1 MKSVQ
6 FLFSL
11 TLKKCIK
18 EHTIPP
24 ELVIYADKTSS
35 TYMSAGRLTM
45 AEKNSQSVPI
55 KGLTGK
61 RNSTLTFMFC
71 LAGEFWRCKLRY
83 QDKTKAGLS
92 RNSIFRKGCCL
103 AQNQTH
109 YSNEGVTLKL
119 TDSIFNPQ
127 LVQTRQQLK
136 LPQTL
141 KAIRI
146 WDVFRGQ
153 KTEFWGNWLL

>member
-1 MKSVQ
+1 MSV
-6 FLFSL
+6 
-11 TLKKCIK
+11 
-18 EHTIPP
+18 
-24 ELVIYADKTSS
+24 
-35 TYMSAGRLTM
+35 GRLTM

-127 LVQTRQQLK
+127 LVQQQQQQQQSLLYSYFPK
-136 LPQTL
+136 SVTKQ
-141 KAIRI
+141 KEIKNKIRVLAA
-146 WDVFRGQ
+146 WNNNKGQ
-153 KTEFWGNWLL
+153 RCQAAS